1 MIYSFLY
8 KITIVIHL
16 SKNTNAMLLDKL
28 AESDDIV
35 QEKYITVT
43 IFKNNIEEARSY
55 FQE

>member
-1 MIYSFLY
+1 
-8 KITIVIHL
+8 
-16 SKNTNAMLLDKL
+16 MLLDKL

-55 FQE
+55 FSRMTAELNSHFAKLGQDALNLI